1 MVTYLILNL
10 IFLVVV
16 CTVLKIGKRHLSKPF
31 FITLAVLLLLTLIF
45 DNVII
50 LLGIVGYDADKILG
64 IYLYKAPIED
74 FMYAVLAVLLVPALW
89 NKIGKTN
96 A

>member
-31 FITLAVLLLLTLIF
+31 VITLAVLLLLTLIF

-74 FMYAVLAVLLVPALW
+74 FMYALLAVLLVPALW